1 MIVIPIA
8 EVDTEEGRQHLTA
21 KTMHAFK
28 YVYDHHYDD
37 ADWFMKVRNCLD
49 NVQSQYHV
57 SLELDFWLYSNHI
70 ITDYTGFSNY
80 TTKEYFE

>member
-1 MIVIPIA
+1 MSKKGRHINRVIIVITIHRAITVIDIRAVIVIPIA

-37 ADWFMKVRNCLD
+37 ADWFMKVRNCLY
-49 NVQSQYHV
+49 NVQSQY
-57 SLELDFWLYSNHI
+57 Y
-70 ITDYTGFSNY
+70 
-80 TTKEYFE
+80 